1 MSETTLGDVSAKT
14 GGKLSFAKKVW
25 GTQRDQLSWSA
36 IRVLV
41 GVLWLN
47 SFWGKFTNPAYVAGF
62 AATNKGF
69 AAKTSFGFYRDFLNG
84 VVIPNSEL
92 WANLTMFGELAI
104 GVLLVLG
111 LLTNIGAVTAFFLN
125 VNFWLAA
132 GQSGSTFAVNILMAG
147 AAVAF
152 VVSPG
157 AKYLSLDRFL
167 AERVLRKVAIKHPRL
182 THAMLQRDLR
192 A

>member
-1 MSETTLGDVSAKT
+1 MAETISKQDGART
-14 GGKLSFAKKVW
+14 GGKLAFAKKVW
-25 GTQRDQLSWSA
+25 GTQKDQLSWSA

-41 GVLWLN
+41 GLLWLN
-47 SFWGKFTNPAYVAGF
+47 SFWGKFTNPAYVSGF

-84 VVIPNSEL
+84 VVIPNSQM
-92 WANLTMFGELAI
+92 WANLTMFGELTV

-111 LLTNIGAVTAFFLN
+111 LLTNIGAITAFFLN

-132 GQSGSTFAVNILMAG
+132 GQTGSTFSVNILMAG
-147 AAVAF
+147 LAVAF
-152 VVSPG
+152 IATPG
-157 AKYLSLDRFL
+157 AKYLSLDRFV
-167 AERVLRKVAIKHPRL
+167 AERVLRKLAVAHPRL
-182 THAMLQRDLR
+182 TQAMLQRKLG